1 MEHITEIIEQYG
13 IYAVF
18 ALCTVEGDITL
29 LLSGVMA
36 HSNFFGSYSFL
47 KVFAA
52 GMLGGIVGDNVA
64 YFIGRLFRKTIK
76 DYRFYELARPRI
88 ERLIDKFGS
97 FAIIISKY
105 IYGIRAAMCVFY
117 GIGRMPYLRFI
128 ILDVISCAIWA
139 LVLAGVGY
147 FFSGAITNII
157 GDFKQVGIWLFFIVL
172 FGIIIFYV
180 VERYYLSEKVE
191 EANPN
196 PETIHKIEEKLHNI
210 EERLHLTTSPER
222 EGIKEKRRRGVD
234 AEKKTDAQTRR
245 RADAETEESKYIG
258 G

>member
-1 MEHITEIIEQYG
+1 
-13 IYAVF
+13 
-18 ALCTVEGDITL
+18 
-29 LLSGVMA
+29 
-36 HSNFFGSYSFL
+36 
-47 KVFAA
+47 
-52 GMLGGIVGDNVA
+52 
-64 YFIGRLFRKTIK
+64 
-76 DYRFYELARPRI
+76 
-88 ERLIDKFGS
+88 
-97 FAIIISKY
+97 
-105 IYGIRAAMCVFY
+105 
-117 GIGRMPYLRFI
+117 MPYARFLL
-128 ILDVISCAIWA
+128 LDVISCAIWA

-222 EGIKEKRRRGVD
+222 EEVKEKRRRGKE
-234 AEKKTDAQTRR
+234 EKKTDAEARR
-245 RADAETEESKYIG
+245 RADAEKEESKSIG